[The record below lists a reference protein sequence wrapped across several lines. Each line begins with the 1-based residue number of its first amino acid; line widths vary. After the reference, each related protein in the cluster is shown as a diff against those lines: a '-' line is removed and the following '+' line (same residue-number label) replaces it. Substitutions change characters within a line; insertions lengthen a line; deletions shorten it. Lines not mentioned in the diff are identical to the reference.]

1 MKSDGDLSDASAGV
15 GEAVLSGGGEVA
27 RETERG
33 ERVEFAQRHFGRGRI
48 AEELTQQAEQA
59 FDEGGGGI
67 AAKARKALVSEFAGD
82 PGLRDATRD
91 EVRVCVGIDRERGV
105 GAAAID
111 GERKAFLR
119 VVDGSKIVGHLVKF
133 FGEDHGARKW

>member
-1 MKSDGDLSDASAGV
+1 VGV
-15 GEAVLSGGGEVA
+15 G
-27 RETERG
+27 
-33 ERVEFAQRHFGRGRI
+33 
-48 AEELTQQAEQA
+48 
-59 FDEGGGGI
+59 
-67 AAKARKALVSEFAGD
+67 
-82 PGLRDATRD
+82 
-91 EVRVCVGIDRERGV
+91 RERGV